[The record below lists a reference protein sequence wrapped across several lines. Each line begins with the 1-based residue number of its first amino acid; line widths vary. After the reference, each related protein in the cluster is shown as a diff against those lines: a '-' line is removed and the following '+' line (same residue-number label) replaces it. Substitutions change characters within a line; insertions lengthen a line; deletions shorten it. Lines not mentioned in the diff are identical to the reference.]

1 MTNEILDQ
9 AQEMLVDLMDK
20 LAEYKI
26 PADDQALRFLECVLN
41 HNGFRNVSINIESA
55 RTMLPIVTHAE
66 ADDGLFDLS
75 IFRSL
80 SHD

>member
-9 AQEMLVDLMDK
+9 AQEMLDHLVIK

-41 HNGFRNVSINIESA
+41 HKGFSNVSINIESSA
-55 RTMLPIVTHAE
+55 TMLPIVTHAE
-66 ADDGLFDLS
+66 GYDGLFDDIEEFIS
-75 IFRSL
+75 
-80 SHD
+80 

>member
-9 AQEMLVDLMDK
+9 AQEMLDDLVIK

-41 HNGFRNVSINIESA
+41 HNGFSNVSINIESA
-55 RTMLPIVTHAE
+55 ATMLPVVTYAE
-66 ADDGLFDLS
+66 CYNGLFDDVEEFIS
-75 IFRSL
+75 
-80 SHD
+80 

>member
-9 AQEMLVDLMDK
+9 AQEMLDDLVTK
-20 LAEYKI
+20 LNGYKI
-26 PADDQALRFLECVLN
+26 PADARALRFLECVLN

-66 ADDGLFDLS
+66 VYDGLFDLT
-75 IFRSL
+75 IFKSL